1 MDFRRNPNEHTRGF
15 PGRKERSMKFLWA
28 PWRMDYILEKKQEG
42 CLFCSKLLEKGD
54 RENLILHR
62 GTGGFVMM
70 NKFPY
75 NNGHLMVIPI
85 RHSLYLDELQEHE
98 VKELFYLINMTTQ
111 VLRETLH
118 PQGFNIGINIGK
130 AGGAG
135 EDHLHVHIVP
145 RWAGD
150 TNFMPILG
158 ETKVVPQYLDETYQT
173 LYTEFRRLLKKGTRR
188 VGGKR
193 T

>member
-1 MDFRRNPNEHTRGF
+1 
-15 PGRKERSMKFLWA
+15 
-28 PWRMDYILEKKQEG
+28 MDYILEKKQEG

-193 T
+193 S

>member
-1 MDFRRNPNEHTRGF
+1 
-15 PGRKERSMKFLWA
+15 
-28 PWRMDYILEKKQEG
+28 
-42 CLFCSKLLEKGD
+42 
-54 RENLILHR
+54 
-62 GTGGFVMM
+62 
-70 NKFPY
+70 
-75 NNGHLMVIPI
+75 MVIPI

-193 T
+193 S